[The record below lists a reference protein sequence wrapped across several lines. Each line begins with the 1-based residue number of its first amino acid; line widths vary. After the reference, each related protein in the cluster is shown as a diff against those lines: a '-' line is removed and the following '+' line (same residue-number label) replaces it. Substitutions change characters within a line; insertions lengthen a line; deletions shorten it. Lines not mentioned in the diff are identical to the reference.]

1 MALSDEKVKAYTKRL
16 LLSRMRILANNGFYG
31 LLLMHMK
38 YSLDESCDT
47 AYTDGERIAFSP
59 AFMDELTDA
68 ELDFVMMHEILHVA
82 LRHCKRTGNRDPFLF
97 NVACDIVVNSNI
109 MRSNDGNAKSITIRN
124 YGESMHLTPTNEEG
138 HLFTAE
144 EVYEMLLKKA
154 KKKKSG
160 SGNGDDDSDGNGG
173 GRTETQGNGQKNG
186 RGSGSSKSN
195 EEGWDDHSRWKE
207 ESDEDSYNDD
217 LWVARIKNAAEASQI
232 REAATSCGKTPVF
245 ATRMLEELKAGQID
259 WRIILQNFIQEEI
272 NDYSFSPPDRRW
284 DDSPFYL
291 PDFNEKEERV
301 KNVWFVVDTS
311 GSMSDKAVTA
321 AYSEICAAIET
332 FNGHLEGYVSF
343 MEAGI
348 TEPVSFSDVEEL
360 MEIKPVGSGGT
371 DFSSIFK
378 YLDKYLSDEPPSYI
392 VIITDGY
399 DTFPKE
405 EMAKGIPVLWLI
417 NNDKITPPWGKI
429 ARIKLQ

>member
-1 MALSDEKVKAYTKRL
+1 MALSNEQVKGYIKRL

-38 YSLDESCDT
+38 YSLDDSCDT

-59 AFMDELTDA
+59 AFMDELTDV
-68 ELDFVMMHEILHVA
+68 ELDFVMMHEILHVV

-97 NVACDIVVNSNI
+97 NIACDIVVNSNI
-109 MRSNDGNAKSITIRN
+109 LRSNDGNVKTITLKK
-124 YGESMHLTPTNEEG
+124 YGESMHLTPTKEEG

-154 KKKKSG
+154 KKKKSE
-160 SGNGDDDSDGNGG
+160 NGEGDSSSDGNGSG
-173 GRTETQGNGQKNG
+173 QSNNQGNRRQNG
-186 RGSGSSKSN
+186 RGSGTSSAQ

-207 ESDEDSYNDD
+207 GDDDDSYEDD
-217 LWVARIKNAAEASQI
+217 LWVARIKNAAEASEI

-245 ATRMLEELKAGQID
+245 ATRLLKELQEGQID
-259 WRIILQNFIQEEI
+259 WRVILQNFIQEEI
-272 NDYSFSPPDRRW
+272 NDYSFSPPDRRL

-291 PDFNEKEERV
+291 PDFNEKDELV
-301 KNVWFVVDTS
+301 KNVWFVIDTS

-321 AYSEICAAIET
+321 AYSEICSAIEA

-348 TEPVSFSDVEEL
+348 TEPVPFSDVEEL

-378 YLDKYLSDEPPSYI
+378 YLDKYLSEEPPSYI

-399 DTFPKE
+399 DVFPKE
-405 EMAKGIPVLWLI
+405 ERAQGIPVLWLI
-417 NNDKITPPWGKI
+417 NNDKITPPWGKV
-429 ARIKLQ
+429 ARIKL

>member
-1 MALSDEKVKAYTKRL
+1 MALSNEQVKGYIKRL

-38 YSLDESCDT
+38 YSLDDSCDT

-59 AFMDELTDA
+59 AFMDELTDV

-97 NVACDIVVNSNI
+97 NIACDIVVNSNI
-109 MRSNDGNAKSITIRN
+109 LRSNDGNVKTITLKK
-124 YGESMHLTPTNEEG
+124 YGESMHLAPTKEEG

-154 KKKKSG
+154 KKKKSE
-160 SGNGDDDSDGNGG
+160 NGEGDSSSDGNGSG
-173 GRTETQGNGQKNG
+173 QSNSQGNRRQNG
-186 RGSGSSKSN
+186 RGNGTSSAQ

-207 ESDEDSYNDD
+207 GDDDDSYEDD
-217 LWVARIKNAAEASQI
+217 LWVARIKNAAEASEI

-245 ATRMLEELKAGQID
+245 ATRLLKELQEGQID
-259 WRIILQNFIQEEI
+259 WRVILQNFIQEEI
-272 NDYSFSPPDRRW
+272 NDYSFSPPDRRL

-291 PDFNEKEERV
+291 PDFNEKDELV
-301 KNVWFVVDTS
+301 KNVWFVIDTS

-321 AYSEICAAIET
+321 AYSEICSAIEA

-348 TEPVSFSDVEEL
+348 TEPVPFSDVEEL
-360 MEIKPVGSGGT
+360 MDIKPVGSGGT

-378 YLDKYLSDEPPSYI
+378 YLDKYLSEEPPSYI

-399 DTFPKE
+399 DVFPKE
-405 EMAKGIPVLWLI
+405 ERAQGIPVLWLI
-417 NNDKITPPWGKI
+417 NNDKITPPWGKV
-429 ARIKLQ
+429 ARIKL

>member
-1 MALSDEKVKAYTKRL
+1 MALSNEQVKGYIKRL

-38 YSLDESCDT
+38 YSLDDSCDT
-47 AYTDGERIAFSP
+47 AYTDGERIAFNP
-59 AFMDELTDA
+59 AFMDELTDV

-97 NVACDIVVNSNI
+97 NIACDIVVNSNI
-109 MRSNDGNAKSITIRN
+109 LRSNDGNVKTITLKK
-124 YGESMHLTPTNEEG
+124 YGESMHLTPTKEEG

-154 KKKKSG
+154 KKKKSE
-160 SGNGDDDSDGNGG
+160 NGEGDSSSDGNGSG
-173 GRTETQGNGQKNG
+173 QSNSQGNRRQNG
-186 RGSGSSKSN
+186 RGSGTSSAQ

-207 ESDEDSYNDD
+207 GDDDDSYEDD
-217 LWVARIKNAAEASQI
+217 LWVARIKNAAEASEI

-245 ATRMLEELKAGQID
+245 ATRLLKELQEGQID
-259 WRIILQNFIQEEI
+259 WRVILQNFIQEEI
-272 NDYSFSPPDRRW
+272 NDYSFSPPDRRL

-291 PDFNEKEERV
+291 PDFNEKDELV
-301 KNVWFVVDTS
+301 KNIWFVIDTS

-321 AYSEICAAIET
+321 AYSEICSAIEA

-348 TEPVSFSDVEEL
+348 TEPVPFSDVEEL
-360 MEIKPVGSGGT
+360 MDIKPVGSGGT

-399 DTFPKE
+399 DVFPKE
-405 EMAKGIPVLWLI
+405 ERAQGIPVLWLI
-417 NNDKITPPWGKI
+417 NNDKITPPWGKV
-429 ARIKLQ
+429 ARIKL

>member
-1 MALSDEKVKAYTKRL
+1 MALSNEQVKGYIKRL

-38 YSLDESCDT
+38 YSLDESCET
-47 AYTDGERIAFSP
+47 AYTDGERIAFCP

-97 NVACDIVVNSNI
+97 NIACDIVVNSNI
-109 MRSNDGNAKSITIRN
+109 LLSNDGNAKTITIRK
-124 YGESMHLTPTNEEG
+124 YGESMHLTPTKEEG

-144 EVYEMLLKKA
+144 EVYEMLLKKSQ
-154 KKKKSG
+154 KKKGG
-160 SGNGDDDSDGNGG
+160 SGNGDDNSDGNGSG
-173 GRTETQGNGQKNG
+173 QTNTQGNQRKNG
-186 RGSGSSKSN
+186 RGSGSSSAQ
-195 EEGWDDHSRWKE
+195 EEGWDDHTRWKE
-207 ESDEDSYNDD
+207 EGDEDSYDD
-217 LWVARIKNAAEASQI
+217 YLWVARIKNAAEATQI
-232 REAATSCGKTPVF
+232 REASTSCGKTPVF
-245 ATRMLEELKAGQID
+245 ATRMLKELQEGQID

-272 NDYSFSPPDRRW
+272 NDYSFSPPDRRF

-321 AYSEICAAIET
+321 AYSEICSAIDA

-348 TEPVSFSDVEEL
+348 TEPVAFSDVDEL

-378 YLDKYLSDEPPSYI
+378 YLDKYLSEEPPSYI

-405 EMAKGIPVLWLI
+405 ERAKGIPVLWLI
-417 NNDKITPPWGKI
+417 NNDKITPPWGKV
-429 ARIKLQ
+429 ARIKL